1 MREMQSSQFTI
12 KDYIDIFLR
21 RWMLIAVFILVIP
34 PIVYIIGS
42 RLPKIYRSTT
52 LILIEQQQISIDYVR
67 PTVGARIEDRLQTFS
82 QQIMSRSL
90 LEKVVNVLNVYGSSK
105 TAMESKVEMMR
116 KNIEVQVRGTNAFT
130 LSFNGNEPETVM
142 KVVNMIASLFIE
154 ENLKVREQQAAGTSE
169 FLENELKLIKG
180 KLEAKENLLKE
191 Y

>member
-1 MREMQSSQFTI
+1 MQSSQFTI

-21 RWMLIAVFILVIP
+21 RWVLIAVFILVIP

-116 KNIEVQVRGTNAFT
+116 KNIEVQVRGTNSFT
-130 LSFNGNEPETVM
+130 LSFKGN
-142 KVVNMIASLFIE
+142 
-154 ENLKVREQQAAGTSE
+154 
-169 FLENELKLIKG
+169 
-180 KLEAKENLLKE
+180 
-191 Y
+191 